1 MAYEKVVHAKL
12 MDATAITAFPNRLT
26 QPTAATGHSHIRL
39 RLAGVTDSNGSTFTP
54 NPFSGTLFWDSMNY
68 YLTGVS
74 IGTGAS
80 YVIQV
85 ETDAIA
91 GFTGLPIAGVSLSTG
106 SSGFVRIPN
115 LHKIP
120 GSPVPTHVN
129 VIRTVGTGTSSCA
142 FQLWASGKA
151 QRGTLSTQGG
161 AGKCSDRT
169 LQGAMWNSARN
180 LSIDNLTA
188 DATFTLS
195 AGGGSA
201 NFQGLDKMA
210 LWDQACFW
218 LVAGNTVNGSWQ
230 AAIEGTING
239 VTYIIA
245 ETTAKKLNG
254 TSDAA
259 SYPRPVVPLEHY
271 YAGVTPRP
279 TSIIINEIDAG
290 GISNAQVVMVAKST
304 KGTYR

>member
-12 MDATAITAFPNRLT
+12 MDASSMTTFPNRLT
-26 QPTAATGHSHIRL
+26 QPTAATGHSHLRL
-39 RLAGVTDSNGSTFTP
+39 VLAGVTDANGSTFTP
-54 NPFSGTLFWDSMNY
+54 NPFNGTLLWDSMNY

-80 YVIQV
+80 FVIVV

-115 LHKIP
+115 LHKVP

-142 FQLWASGKA
+142 FTLWATGKA
-151 QRGTLSTQGG
+151 QRGNLSTQGG

-180 LSIDNLTA
+180 RTIDDLAA
-188 DATFTLS
+188 DATFTLT
-195 AGGGSA
+195 AGGASA

-210 LWDQACFW
+210 LWDQAMFW
-218 LVAGNTVNGSWQ
+218 FVAGATVNGSWQ
-230 AAIEGTING
+230 AAIEGTVDG

-259 SYPRPVVPLEHY
+259 SFPNPKVPMEHY
-271 YAGVTPRP
+271 YAGSTPRP
-279 TSIIINEIDAG
+279 TRIIINEIDAG

-304 KGTYR
+304 RGQYR